1 MNPTSPARDEAAQRQ
16 ALFAPRSIAVIG
28 ASTDE
33 TKIGGL
39 PIAYL
44 KAHGFDGTVYP
55 INPRASTVQGLRAWA
70 DVREVDGEID
80 LAICAVPGSLAKD
93 AVSACAEKGV
103 HGMIMFTA
111 GFAEV
116 SPQGAAAQAELS
128 AIARA
133 AGMRLAG
140 PNCMGMANLRTG
152 AIASFH
158 GAFSEPVA
166 RDGRIGLVSQSGA
179 FGGLS
184 ALMAR
189 QRGLP
194 FGHVITTG
202 NEADVEAADGLLFLA
217 DQPHVDVI
225 LLYVEGVRDG
235 ARFLRGLKL
244 AHERGKAV
252 IAIKLGSTEV
262 GGAAAASHTAALAGA
277 DEVYDAVFR
286 QYGVH
291 RARSIEEFLDL
302 GCTVAIGG
310 LPSDDNAGIVT
321 VSGGVGVLMADD
333 ASSRGLRLPELSA
346 RTQAA
351 VKALVPFAGTR
362 NPLDITGQVVND
374 RALLNKA
381 VDLLLDD
388 EARLAT
394 VITFQGAAL
403 VRDDALETLVEPWIE
418 IVRRHPDRWF
428 ALAGMVPSE
437 IRRVLDRAGIPAFVE
452 PTHATRAAAV
462 LAGISAHLRR
472 DLNLPEVGDVPA
484 LPVGKAN
491 EADSLAVLR
500 SAGLDTVDTRV
511 AADADAAAA
520 AAETIGFPVVLK
532 LLSPDVV
539 HKSDIGGVC
548 LNLREAGE
556 VRDAFARIMRSV
568 ASAAPEARIDG
579 VLVAPMITDGVET
592 IVGVTRDPVFGPVV
606 MFGIGGVHVEVLGD
620 VSFRVAPFSVDE
632 AERMIDEIRG
642 HKLLAGVRGRPAVD
656 RTALA
661 RALSRLSIFAAAH
674 ADSLVSLE
682 ANPFVVREQGALAL
696 DAVLLT
702 D

>member
-1 MNPTSPARDEAAQRQ
+1 MHAASADRDDAGQLQ
-16 ALFAPRSIAVIG
+16 AIFAPRSIAVIG
-28 ASTDE
+28 ASTDA

-44 KAHGFDGTVYP
+44 QAHGYDGAVYP
-55 INPRASTVQGLRAWA
+55 INPRSATVQGLRAYP
-70 DVREVDGEID
+70 DVREVEGGID
-80 LAICAVPGSLAKD
+80 LAICAVPGPLAKD
-93 AVSACAEKGV
+93 AVIACAEKGV
-103 HGMIMFTA
+103 RSMIMFTA

-116 SPQGAAAQAELS
+116 SPQGAAVQAEMA

-133 AGMRLAG
+133 AGMRLSG

-158 GAFSEPVA
+158 GAFSEPVS
-166 RDGRIGLVSQSGA
+166 REGRIGLVSQSGA

-194 FGHVITTG
+194 FAHVITTG

-235 ARFLRGLKL
+235 PRFLRGLKL

-310 LPSDDNAGIVT
+310 LPKGDAAGIVT

-333 ASSRGLRLPELSA
+333 ASTRGLRLPELSA

-374 RALLNKA
+374 TTLLNKA
-381 VDLLLDD
+381 VDLLIED
-388 EARLAT
+388 EAQLAT
-394 VITFQGAAL
+394 VLTFQGAGLA
-403 VRDDALETLVEPWIE
+403 RPNALETLVQPWIE

-428 ALAGMVPSE
+428 ALAGMVPPD
-437 IRRVLDRAGIPAFVE
+437 IRRVLDAAGIPAFVE
-452 PTHATRAAAV
+452 PTHATRAAAA
-462 LAGISAHLRR
+462 LAAIGAHLSRP
-472 DLNLPEVGDVPA
+472 LELPEVGEAPP
-484 LPVGKAN
+484 LPQGKAN
-491 EADSLAVLR
+491 EAESLAVLR
-500 SAGLDTVDTRV
+500 AAGLDTVDARV
-511 AADADAAAA
+511 AADADAAVAA
-520 AAETIGFPVVLK
+520 AGAIGYPVVIK
-532 LLSPDVV
+532 LLSPDVI
-539 HKSDIGGVC
+539 HKSDIGGVR
-548 LNLREAGE
+548 LNLRDEGE
-556 VRDAFARIMRSV
+556 VRDAFAAIMQ
-568 ASAAPEARIDG
+568 SAAKAAPGAKIDG
-579 VLVAPMITDGVET
+579 VLVAPMVSGGVET
-592 IVGVTRDPVFGPVV
+592 IIGVTRDPVFGPVV

-620 VSFRVAPFSVDE
+620 VSFRVAPFGVDE

-642 HKLLAGVRGRPAVD
+642 RKLLDGVRGQPAVD
-656 RTALA
+656 RAALA
-661 RALSRLSIFAAAH
+661 QALSRLSIFAAAH
-674 ADSLVSLE
+674 ADRLVSLE